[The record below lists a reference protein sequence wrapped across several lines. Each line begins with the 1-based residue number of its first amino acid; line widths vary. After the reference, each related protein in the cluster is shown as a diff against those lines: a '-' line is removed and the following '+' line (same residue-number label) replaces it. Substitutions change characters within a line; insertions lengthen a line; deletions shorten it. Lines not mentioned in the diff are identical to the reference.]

1 MVSKPSENQRLP
13 NDVAECGDRLFAE
26 IAPHLDSSLT
36 GQVVA
41 IDIDSQ
47 DYRIGP
53 TAAVASTQL
62 RESHPDARVWL
73 VRIGSRSF
81 HRIGRSPRGSA

>member
-1 MVSKPSENQRLP
+1 IMVSKPSQELSP
-13 NDVAECGDRLFAE
+13 NEVAERGDRLFAE
-26 IAPHLDSSLT
+26 IASHLDSSLA

-47 DYRIGP
+47 AYRVGP
-53 TAAVASTQL
+53 TAAVAATQL
-62 RESHPDARVWL
+62 RESHPDAQVWL

-81 HRIGRSPRGSA
+81 HRIGRSPRASA